1 MIKLCY
7 GFPVN
12 FLNKNLDTFFF
23 FKRLFH
29 SLRAQFYFTILLF
42 HCFYLLDFF
51 MWYLWTAAKKH
62 YIPVKLISKI
72 RSRLGGLSYISW
84 SLAYAL
90 MDFQIGLLVHHS
102 WACIPLGFI
111 GRAHTE
117 TRPGYLVWFLQNPA
131 QYLCIALKLLCIPL
145 KLQLIQQLIANELN
159 EKEYGKWNWF

>member
-7 GFPVN
+7 GFLVN
-12 FLNKNLDTFFF
+12 FLNKNLDTFFL
-23 FKRLFH
+23 KRLFP
-29 SLRAQFYFTILLF
+29 SLRARFYFTISLLLSLLGF
-42 HCFYLLDFF
+42 FYVVFVNSS
-51 MWYLWTAAKKH
+51 KKS
-62 YIPVKLISKI
+62 YIPVKLINKI

-131 QYLCIALKLLCIPL
+131 QYLCIALKLLCILL